1 MTISKPPARRS
12 VVREADAE
20 VSRQLNTLAGW
31 RRFTDGPPV
40 PPALPSRSAWQRMSA
55 SERGL
60 YDEDR
65 LDHHARM
72 LTVATSFVEQTAI
85 GARSDM

>member
-1 MTISKPPARRS
+1 
-12 VVREADAE
+12 
-20 VSRQLNTLAGW
+20 
-31 RRFTDGPPV
+31 
-40 PPALPSRSAWQRMSA
+40 MSA

-85 GARSDM
+85 CARSDM

>member
-1 MTISKPPARRS
+1 MDAAGRRRPRPLLDCAT
-12 VVREADAE
+12 VRFEE
-20 VSRQLNTLAGW
+20 SLPEL
-31 RRFTDGPPV
+31 
-40 PPALPSRSAWQRMSA
+40 ALPSRSAWQRTSA

-85 GARSDM
+85 RARSDM